1 MHVIYV
7 KKNIIYRPISKS
19 VASFARSAI
28 ILGISVVL
36 AFVAIQVLP
45 SSYGGWIVMAV
56 AVACIVALMIL
67 VVQMVF
73 NRKQFTV
80 LLVII
85 FKRHR

>member
-1 MHVIYV
+1 MHVIYA
-7 KKNIIYRPISKS
+7 KKHILYRPITKFA
-19 VASFARSAI
+19 VSFARSAI

-36 AFVAIQVLP
+36 AFVAIKVLP

-73 NRKQFTV
+73 NRKQFTA
-80 LLVII
+80 LLMLI
-85 FKRHR
+85 FKRQR